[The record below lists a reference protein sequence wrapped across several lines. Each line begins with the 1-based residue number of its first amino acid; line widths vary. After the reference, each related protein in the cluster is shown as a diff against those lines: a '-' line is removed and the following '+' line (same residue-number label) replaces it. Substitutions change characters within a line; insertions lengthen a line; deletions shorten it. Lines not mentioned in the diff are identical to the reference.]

1 MLLLQPGR
9 AVLLPVRR
17 ICRGRAEKSAGTVRI
32 AIRQL
37 CIHTKHAH
45 CTLFIEET
53 SSNENFF
60 LTDNLTFI
68 LAFSMLT
75 YRFLDRLFILRLAVT
90 MSRRMF
96 SELPEE
102 HRVSQGW
109 C

>member
-1 MLLLQPGR
+1 M
-9 AVLLPVRR
+9 
-17 ICRGRAEKSAGTVRI
+17 K
-32 AIRQL
+32 
-37 CIHTKHAH
+37 
-45 CTLFIEET
+45 T
-53 SSNENFF
+53 SF